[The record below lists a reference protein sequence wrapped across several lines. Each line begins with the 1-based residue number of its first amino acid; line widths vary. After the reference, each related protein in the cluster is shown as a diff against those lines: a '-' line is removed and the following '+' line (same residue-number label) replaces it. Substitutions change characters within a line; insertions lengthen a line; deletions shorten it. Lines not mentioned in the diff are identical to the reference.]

1 MAIQYTARDFY
12 VKLFTTQP
20 QHNYNYAYDYFYK
33 KKVSESDTD
42 MEALQ
47 EDITK
52 LKKSVKNLGKYSE
65 SGTTKTR
72 LKSQLESLVK
82 TYNSYNKKA
91 GKISDDETKEQIEKL
106 EELFSENEKALK
118 KIGLKK
124 SDKKLELD
132 SDTFDGAD
140 QKWINKLF
148 VGRNSFVN
156 QASKIVRKLEDC
168 ADKAQYSVKEHN
180 FSGTMRYSD
189 DDINLVKFFIGTTN
203 NANILSN
210 LGEGMESGKYNEDI
224 VDAVKENL
232 KTFAEWS
239 NNYDSEGYDSEYY
252 DKVKALCEDYQS
264 ELSKIGI
271 AVENTSGKKTIK
283 YDGGIGDFDREA
295 FINLFGKNAEFI
307 NSVKECYINGCEQ
320 TIKAKKIGVSI
331 VDEYL

>member
-12 VKLFTTQP
+12 LKMFNTLP
-20 QHNYNYAYDYFYK
+20 QHNFNYAYDYSYK

-52 LKKSVKNLGKYSE
+52 LKKTVKSLGKYSE
-65 SGTTKTR
+65 SGTTKAR

-82 TYNSYNKKA
+82 TYNTYNKKA

-106 EELFSENEKALK
+106 EELFSDNEKALK

-132 SDTFDGAD
+132 SDTFDDAD

-148 VGRNSFVN
+148 VGRNSFVK

-189 DDINLVKFFIGTTN
+189 DDINLVQFFLQTSN
-203 NANILSN
+203 NANILHN
-210 LGEGMESGKYNEDI
+210 LGEGMENGNDNEDI
-224 VDAVKENL
+224 VKDNL
-232 KTFAEWS
+232 NSFAECS
-239 NNYDSEGYDSEYY
+239 DYYDNEYY
-252 DKVKALCEDYQS
+252 DKVKALCVDNQS

-271 AVENTSGKKTIK
+271 TMENTDGKITMK
-283 YDGGIGDFDREA
+283 YDDDMTNFDRQA

-307 NSVKECYINGCEQ
+307 NSIKECYINGYAQ
-320 TIKAKKIGVSI
+320 TIKAEKIGVSI
-331 VDEYL
+331 VDKYL

>member
-1 MAIQYTARDFY
+1 MAIQYTASDFY
-12 VKLFTTQP
+12 LKMYSTLP
-20 QHNYNYAYDYFYK
+20 QHNFNYAYDYSYK

-52 LKKSVKNLGKYSE
+52 LKKTVKSLGKYSE

-106 EELFSENEKALK
+106 EELFSDNEKALK

-132 SDTFDGAD
+132 SDTFDDAD

-148 VGRNSFVN
+148 VGRNSFVK

-168 ADKAQYSVKEHN
+168 AEKAQYSVKEHN
-180 FSGTMRYSD
+180 FSGTMWYSD
-189 DDINLVKFFIGTTN
+189 DDINLVQFFMQTSN
-203 NANILSN
+203 NANILHN
-210 LGEGMESGKYNEDI
+210 LGESMENGNDNEDI
-224 VDAVKENL
+224 VKDNL
-232 KTFAEWS
+232 NFFAECS
-239 NNYDSEGYDSEYY
+239 NYYDNEYY
-252 DKVKALCEDYQS
+252 DKVKALCVDNQS

-271 AVENTSGKKTIK
+271 TVENTDGKITMK
-283 YDGGIGDFDREA
+283 YNDDMTNFDREA
-295 FINLFGKNAEFI
+295 FINLFGKNAEFV
-307 NSVKECYINGCEQ
+307 NSIKECYINGYAQ
-320 TIKAKKIGVSI
+320 TIKAEKIGVSI
-331 VDEYL
+331 VDKYL

>member
-1 MAIQYTARDFY
+1 MAIQYTTRDFY
-12 VKLFTTQP
+12 LKMVNTRP
-20 QHNYNYAYDYFYK
+20 QHNFNYAYDYSYK

-52 LKKSVKNLGKYSE
+52 LKKTVKSLGKYSE

-82 TYNSYNKKA
+82 TYNTYNKKA

-132 SDTFDGAD
+132 SDTFDDAD

-168 ADKAQYSVKEHN
+168 ADKAQYSVKERN

-210 LGEGMESGKYNEDI
+210 LGVGMESGKYNEDI
-224 VDAVKENL
+224 VDTVKENL

-239 NNYDSEGYDSEYY
+239 DNYDSEGYDSEYY
-252 DKVKALCEDYQS
+252 NKVKAFCIDNQS

-271 AVENTSGKKTIK
+271 TVEDTDGKITMK
-283 YDGGIGDFDREA
+283 YDNDITNFDREA

-307 NSVKECYINGCEQ
+307 NSIKECYINGYAQ
-320 TIKAKKIGVSI
+320 TIKAEKIGVSI
-331 VDEYL
+331 VDTYA